1 MVGKQSLQT
10 KASCKVRVPGM
21 LRIICK
27 GLFINYVTE
36 TWEVGDLPC
45 SHTKVLG
52 AMRGDGGV

>member
-1 MVGKQSLQT
+1 
-10 KASCKVRVPGM
+10 M